1 MIPKFDSWFKSWDHI
16 FNEDS
21 PANTS
26 ISLVLLGG
34 YHLAM
39 LATQRLSRGHLSYSE
54 AAYTLKNDINY
65 STELSGLY
73 KITGVLYQICII
85 MSYNRMHFLQSRGYF
100 SYPEAAQRLFQLLRG
115 CPEAILANQRL
126 PRGYFSYSEAVQR
139 LFQLIRGCLEAI
151 LATQRLPRGYFS

>member
-73 KITGVLYQICII
+73 MEFTFAKFSDFLAFF
-85 MSYNRMHFLQSRGYF
+85 RLKHF
-100 SYPEAAQRLFQLLRG
+100 
-115 CPEAILANQRL
+115 
-126 PRGYFSYSEAVQR
+126 
-139 LFQLIRGCLEAI
+139 CLD
-151 LATQRLPRGYFS
+151 